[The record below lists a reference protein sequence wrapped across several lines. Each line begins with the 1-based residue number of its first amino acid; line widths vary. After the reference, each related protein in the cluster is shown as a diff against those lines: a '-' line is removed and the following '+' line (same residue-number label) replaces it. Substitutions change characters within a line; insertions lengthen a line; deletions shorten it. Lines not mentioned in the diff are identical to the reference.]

1 MSFLKKETTPPVSAA
16 PAGGPDVG
24 SAADVEAVMKKYDR
38 ESNTR
43 YWEGIP
49 KLAIQILMAA
59 FAAYS
64 IIDTVFLSVLPQRR
78 LPIFMGMILLI
89 GFLTFPA
96 KKGDGRVNHMP
107 WYDILIMVL
116 GSGAYFFYAINAEKV
131 IQMSARVMQNDL
143 YMIIAWSAFWHW
155 WSCAA
160 GAWVCP
166 FCVWRAYC

>member
-78 LPIFMGMILLI
+78 LPISW
-89 GFLTFPA
+89 A
-96 KKGDGRVNHMP
+96 
-107 WYDILIMVL
+107 
-116 GSGAYFFYAINAEKV
+116 
-131 IQMSARVMQNDL
+131 
-143 YMIIAWSAFWHW
+143 
-155 WSCAA
+155 
-160 GAWVCP
+160 
-166 FCVWRAYC
+166 

>member
-1 MSFLKKETTPPVSAA
+1 MERLVWKRGNAHEFFEKRDHAA
-16 PAGGPDVG
+16 GVCRACGGPDVG

-78 LPIFMGMILLI
+78 LPFSW
-89 GFLTFPA
+89 A
-96 KKGDGRVNHMP
+96 
-107 WYDILIMVL
+107 
-116 GSGAYFFYAINAEKV
+116 
-131 IQMSARVMQNDL
+131 
-143 YMIIAWSAFWHW
+143 
-155 WSCAA
+155 
-160 GAWVCP
+160 
-166 FCVWRAYC
+166 